1 MIKIYEVVVKDLSVL
16 IDSDRGYYHHFN
28 IGDILQFKIKLRD
41 DFKKEDKEYPILILN
56 LGEHE
61 LYNPSIIINW
71 SKSNWKK
78 IDIYEAVSKVLIVD
92 ITTKMNREFK
102 LKKLGI

>member
-28 IGDILQFKIKLRD
+28 IGDILHFKINR
-41 DFKKEDKEYPILILN
+41 EYPILILN

-78 IDIYEAVSKVLIVD
+78 IDIYEAVNKVLIVD

-102 LKKLGI
+102 LKQLGI